1 MSRKNIIFGIAGL
14 WLVLALGLIGYKQRI
29 LATGI
34 KVVLET
40 VPVDP
45 RDFLRGDYAILRYKI
60 SSLSGIPG
68 KSNFKRGDRVYV
80 KLEPAGEYRE
90 AESALSAAESAPWRA
105 VAMKAKN
112 EIERGDVVIKGKI
125 RRSGV
130 VKYGIESYF
139 VPEGKGR
146 EIEKSM
152 AGRSKVAVE
161 VIVDKHGNGIINKL
175 FIDGRAVQL

>member
-1 MSRKNIIFGIAGL
+1 MSRKNITFCIAGL

-34 KVVLET
+34 KVMLET

-45 RDFLRGDYAILRYKI
+45 RDFLRGDYVILRYKI
-60 SSLSGIPG
+60 SSLSSIPG

-80 KLEPAGEYRE
+80 KLEPGGEYRE
-90 AESALSAAESAPWRA
+90 AESAPWRA

-125 RRSGV
+125 GRGGV

-146 EIEKSM
+146 EIEKNM

-161 VIVDKHGNGIINKL
+161 VIVDKNGNGIINKL
-175 FIDGRAVQL
+175 FIDGREVQL

>member
-1 MSRKNIIFGIAGL
+1 MSRKNITFCIAGL

-34 KVVLET
+34 KVLLET

-45 RDFLRGDYAILRYKI
+45 RDFLRGDYVILRYKI

-68 KSNFKRGDRVYV
+68 KSDFKRGDRVYV
-80 KLEPAGEYRE
+80 KLEPGAEYWE
-90 AESALSAAESAPWRA
+90 A

-125 RRSGV
+125 QRGGV

-146 EIEKSM
+146 EIEKNM

-161 VIVDKHGNGIINKL
+161 VIVDKNGNGIINKL
-175 FIDGRAVQL
+175 FIDGQEVQL